1 MVRMPGTTTLPKPK
15 TTEATDAKD
24 KRAPMWKVLFHND
37 DKTSMEFVVWVLM
50 RFFGHDIDKA
60 KQVMLEVHQTGQ
72 GLAGVYPQE
81 VAELKKDQTISAART
96 QKFPLVVTIE
106 PDE

>member
-1 MVRMPGTTTLPKPK
+1 MTDTQTLPKPK
-15 TTEATDAKD
+15 VDTDADAKS
-24 KRAPMWKVLFHND
+24 KRAPMWKVIFHND
-37 DKTSMEFVVWVLM
+37 NVTTTEFVTWVLM

-60 KQVMLEVHQTGQ
+60 KKIMLEVHNTGQ
-72 GLAGVYPQE
+72 GLAGTYPQE
-81 VAELKKDQTISAART
+81 VAELKKDQVTSTART

>member
-1 MVRMPGTTTLPKPK
+1 MPDTTTLPKQKPAQDVDEK
-15 TTEATDAKD
+15 S

-37 DKTSMEFVVWVLM
+37 DATTMEFVVWVLM
-50 RFFGHDIDKA
+50 RYFGHDIEKA
-60 KQVMLEVHQTGQ
+60 KAITMEVHNTGQ

-81 VAELKKDQTISAART
+81 VAELKKDQTVSAART
-96 QKFPLVVTIE
+96 QKFPLTVTIE